1 MPHASVTDQADE
13 ELTAAVSSAPASR
26 EVAEAAQDTGVDA
39 PTAGEHQAPTTG
51 DQQASD
57 PEHQAPDPD
66 HQAPT
71 HEHPSDRQYVKVAVI
86 LGVLTAIEVFT
97 YFDSV
102 HRMSAAAMY
111 ALLTVLMILKFIY
124 VVAWFMHLK
133 FDSPIFKHIFVTGIL
148 LALGVYLV
156 MLTAF
161 RIWT

>member
-13 ELTAAVSSAPASR
+13 ELAAAASSAPASR
-26 EVAEAAQDTGVDA
+26 EVAKAAQDTGVDA
-39 PTAGEHQAPTTG
+39 PSAGEHQAPTTG

-57 PEHQAPDPD
+57 SEQ
-66 HQAPT
+66 QAPT

-86 LGVLTAIEVFT
+86 LGILTAIEVFT